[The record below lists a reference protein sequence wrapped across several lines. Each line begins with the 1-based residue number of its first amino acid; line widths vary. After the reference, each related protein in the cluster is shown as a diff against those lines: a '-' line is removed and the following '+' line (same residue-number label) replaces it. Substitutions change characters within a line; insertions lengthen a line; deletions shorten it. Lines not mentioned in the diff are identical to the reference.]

1 MRTDSFLCKHQ
12 ADRKD
17 SKWALSVSD
26 DMHDV
31 WNAMVKRRKCDLLV
45 WTAGRD
51 GVFKKDTLLQLACR
65 MARETPLHDGGRTW
79 DLLDHASRSLVEI
92 SERWANGKVT
102 WEESLHARSVF
113 FNDDNN
119 LKNKNSNPALFAA
132 DIPVYLS
139 FVSDAAVR
147 AAVDFASRFSHPIK
161 DMEAAARAAHIKM
174 IADLGNP
181 FK

>member
-17 SKWALSVSD
+17 SKWALSVSE

-65 MARETPLHDGGRTW
+65 MARETTLHDGGRTW

-102 WEESLHARSVF
+102 WEEKIKAGSVF
-113 FNDDNN
+113 FNDSNN
-119 LKNKNSNPALFAA
+119 PKNKNLNPAIYLA
-132 DIPVYLS
+132 DIPISLS
-139 FVSDAAVR
+139 SVSEAAVK
-147 AAVDFASRFSHPIK
+147 AAVDYASKFAYPIK
-161 DMEAAARAAHIKM
+161 EAEAAARASHIKM